1 MELSFKI
8 IVCIMLL
15 ALSVGYIETRCA
27 HKAAVQQHVDLSDKI
42 RDFVTDKLEHVVI
55 PNKNNHKH

>member
-27 HKAAVQQHVDLSDKI
+27 HKAAVQEHIGLSDKI
-42 RDFVTDKLEHVVI
+42 MNFVSENLEHVVI
-55 PNKNNHKH
+55 LKKQGKK